1 MRPCIHIVNILD
13 NANKPAKY
21 GLLHQILCDSSIPY
35 NYYSLPYAGKP
46 EKLEG
51 PVTRYFITGTD
62 EYSKYLIN
70 ELHVYCNQQ
79 GINISMDRYFT
90 SISLATWA
98 LEKNITIADTMRHD
112 RKNIP
117 KECST
122 KTVHVSKKLPLH
134 WTAVILNI
142 FCKYLIYI
150 YIFFQFECGFC
161 RSFSMIFPK
170 DPAPCYK
177 KC

>member
-35 NYYSLPYAGKP
+35 SYYSLPYAGKP

-51 PVTRYFITGTD
+51 PTARYYITGTD

-79 GINISMDRYFT
+79 GINISMDCYFT

-112 RKNIP
+112 RKGIP
-117 KECST
+117 KELKPINVECKPSLNVST
-122 KTVHVSKKLPLH
+122 STELTTFYSNPQYLGPVNFDRQECEVL
-134 WTAVILNI
+134 I
-142 FCKYLIYI
+142 F
-150 YIFFQFECGFC
+150 
-161 RSFSMIFPK
+161 
-170 DPAPCYK
+170 
-177 KC
+177 